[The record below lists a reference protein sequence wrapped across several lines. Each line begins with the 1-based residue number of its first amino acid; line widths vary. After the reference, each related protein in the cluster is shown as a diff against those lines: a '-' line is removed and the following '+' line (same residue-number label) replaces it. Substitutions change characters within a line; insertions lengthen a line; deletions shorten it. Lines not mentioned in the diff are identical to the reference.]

1 MDLESMHL
9 FRVFT
14 LEDFMSFFT
23 ALVTSKIA
31 AGILA
36 GGIVAAGGT
45 AAAAYSGTLPEP
57 LQQTSHVLLGAP
69 APAAAAAAQHQPGA
83 ASHGKAPQAAD
94 GPDAD
99 SESKSEKESEPGAA
113 EPVGPD
119 ATGPAAFGLCTA
131 FTKGGLDPASTAY
144 KSLATA
150 AAGSADITA
159 YCASVKGPGRSAE
172 HRHANAD
179 GSGDSASPQN
189 GTPPGR
195 GDRGRSHKPAK
206 AEKP

>member
-1 MDLESMHL
+1 MHL

-36 GGIVAAGGT
+36 GGTVAAGGT
-45 AAAAYSGTLPEP
+45 AAAAYSGTLPES

-69 APAAAAAAQHQPGA
+69 APAAAKAAAAAQHQPGA
-83 ASHGKAPQAAD
+83 ASHGKAPPAAD

-99 SESKSEKESEPGAA
+99 SDSKSESESEPGAG

-172 HRHANAD
+172 HRSSKAD
-179 GSGDSASPQN
+179 GSGAPASPQ
-189 GTPPGR
+189 

>member
-1 MDLESMHL
+1 
-9 FRVFT
+9 
-14 LEDFMSFFT
+14 MSFFT
-23 ALVTSKIA
+23 ALVTSNIA
-31 AGILA
+31 AGVLA
-36 GGIVAAGGT
+36 GGTVAAGGT

-57 LQQTSHVLLGAP
+57 LQQTIHVLLGAP
-69 APAAAAAAQHQPGA
+69 APAAAAAAQHQPATA
-83 ASHGKAPQAAD
+83 AHGKAPQAAD
-94 GPDAD
+94 APDTD
-99 SESKSEKESEPGAA
+99 SEAEPGEDSEPGTESGPKAA

-119 ATGPAAFGLCTA
+119 AAGPAAFGLCTA
-131 FTKGGLDPASTAY
+131 FTKGGLAPASTAY

-150 AAGSADITA
+150 AAGSADIAA
-159 YCASVKGPGRSAE
+159 YCASVEGPGRSAG
-172 HRHANAD
+172 HRSANAD